1 MRIAVVTSLYPS
13 PERPREGIFA
23 DESRLARDVL
33 ADATTEF
40 LAHLLPEAPGT
51 AGGP

>member
-1 MRIAVVTSLYPS
+1 MATMILDYAAS
-13 PERPREGIFA
+13 EGIFA